1 MSDHLTR
8 DFVGYGPTPP
18 DPKWPG
24 GAKLA
29 LNFVLNI
36 EEGGEPSVP
45 DGDPATEQGLV
56 EAGGDAM
63 PGRNLAAETMFE
75 YGSRVGFWRLAR
87 MFADRGLPAT
97 AMACGLAL
105 QRNPM
110 ICDWLG
116 GSDFDIC
123 AHGWRWEHHR
133 ALTREEEAARIAR
146 TYEAITSLTGKPP
159 EGWYCRYGPSLNT
172 RELVVAHGGFAYD
185 SDAYN
190 DELPY
195 WTRVTGVPHLVLP
208 YSLVTNDA
216 KFLRGGLATGD
227 DFFACLKDSVDVMCA
242 EPGGRMLSV
251 GLHLR
256 IAGHPARAAGLARF
270 LDDVMARDDVWI
282 CRRSDIARHW
292 RRVHPPPSAWL
303 TT

>member
-1 MSDHLTR
+1 MTDHLLR
-8 DFVGYGPTPP
+8 DFAGYGPTPP
-18 DPKWPG
+18 DPQWPG

-45 DGDPATEQGLV
+45 DGDPATEQGLI
-56 EAGGDAM
+56 ESGGDPM

-75 YGSRVGFWRLAR
+75 YGSRIGFWRLAR

-105 QRNPM
+105 QRNPL
-110 ICDWLG
+110 ICDWLRT
-116 GSDFDIC
+116 SDFDIC

-133 ALTREEEAARIAR
+133 ALTRAEEADRIAR
-146 TYEAITSLTGKPP
+146 THKTIARLTGKAP

-172 RELVVAHGGFAYD
+172 RELVVAHGGFSYD

-195 WTRVTGVPHLVLP
+195 WTRVAGTPHLVVP
-208 YSLVTNDA
+208 YSLATNDA

-227 DFFACLKDSVDVMCA
+227 DFYACLKDSVDFMCA
-242 EPGGRMLSV
+242 EPGARMLSV

-256 IAGHPARAAGLARF
+256 VAGHPGRAAGLARF

-282 CRRSDIARHW
+282 CRRGDIARHW
-292 RRVHPPPSAWL
+292 RKLHPAPPAG
-303 TT
+303 

>member
-1 MSDHLTR
+1 MTDHLLR
-8 DFVGYGPTPP
+8 DFAGYGPTPP
-18 DPKWPG
+18 DPQWPG

-45 DGDPATEQGLV
+45 DGDPASEQGLV
-56 EAGGDAM
+56 ESGGDPM

-75 YGSRVGFWRLAR
+75 YGSRIGFWRLAR
-87 MFADRGLPAT
+87 MFAERGLPAT

-105 QRNPM
+105 QRNPL
-110 ICDWLG
+110 ICDWLRT
-116 GSDFDIC
+116 SDFDIC

-133 ALTREEEAARIAR
+133 ALTRAEEADRIAR
-146 TYEAITSLTGKPP
+146 THETIARLTGKVP

-195 WTRVTGVPHLVLP
+195 WTRVAGTPHLVVP
-208 YSLVTNDA
+208 YSLATNDA

-227 DFFACLKDSVDVMCA
+227 DFHAFLKDSVDVMCA
-242 EPGGRMLSV
+242 EPGARMLSV

-256 IAGHPARAAGLARF
+256 VAGHPGRAAGLARF

-292 RRVHPPPSAWL
+292 QRLHPAPPAG
-303 TT
+303 